1 MRTRQR
7 LDPSTAMFTC
17 CPPGRLLALL
27 ARPRLG
33 LSAAILVLG
42 AGLVLTAERQP
53 PTFTPEQEARLQIRE
68 VADGLYVIPGFD
80 GGQSGGNVAV
90 RVTGDG
96 VILVDNKFAYSFDF
110 ITAQVA
116 SVTDQPVRYV
126 LNTHHH
132 GDHAGSNADFMRSAE
147 VIAHRNA
154 RANIVRNGQTG
165 APRVTFADETAVF
178 LGGVEAQAHHFGR
191 GHTDGDAVV
200 YFPDLRAV
208 HTGDLFIHGQR
219 LDGSTLAPFWDYGNG
234 GSAAEWP
241 ATLTRLLALDFDT
254 VIPGHGELLTKADVR
269 TFRAKL
275 ETVLDRV
282 RAEIAAG
289 ATREDIASRVDTADL
304 DWPLAPTRIQDVYD
318 ELTAE

>member
-1 MRTRQR
+1 MRARQ
-7 LDPSTAMFTC
+7 
-17 CPPGRLLALL
+17 
-27 ARPRLG
+27 RLG
-33 LSAAILVLG
+33 LSAAILTLG
-42 AGLVLTAERQP
+42 AGLVFTAGQQR

-68 VADGLYVIPGFD
+68 VTDGLYVIPGFD

-90 RVTGDG
+90 RVTGEG
-96 VILVDNKFAYSFDF
+96 VIIVDNKFPYSYDF

-116 SVTDQPVRYV
+116 GVTDQPIRYV

-132 GDHAGSNADFMRSAE
+132 GDHAGSNADFMRAAE

-154 RANIVRNGQTG
+154 RANIVRNDQTG

-178 LGGVEAQAHHFGR
+178 LGGAEAQAHHFGR
-191 GHTDGDAVV
+191 GHTNGDAVI
-200 YFPDLRAV
+200 YFPDLRTV

-254 VIPGHGELLTKADVR
+254 VIPGHGEILGKDDVR

-282 RAEIAAG
+282 RAAIAAG
-289 ATREDIASRVDTADL
+289 ATRDDVASRVDTADL
-304 DWPLAPTRIQDVYD
+304 DWPLAPVRIQGVFD
-318 ELTAE
+318 ELTAQ